1 MEVENKEYLVT
12 ISVEGKEK
20 SYPLLKDIQYKCNS
34 FIKDLRK
41 NKPKTLKEFKEVIYN
56 IETSSEFNYH
66 FLKFLKENKI
76 TYEEDEQTWDYDLN
90 FKMLKETLTD
100 KDFASLEKNKIRS
113 NPLEEIKNILNYY
126 VQIYLEK
133 LKNKRKRKFKGK
145 KNKNRNN
152 KRKYK
157 TNNKNKGKNE
167 QIYKNENE
175 KRNISQVKRKTR
187 NINKDKRKNKKKET
201 LEKNLKEK
209 TEERKYNYTKLIH
222 QNKLDFQK
230 LNFPLITGIERLRVK
245 YYRDLILEKDITTN
259 CGLMEKYI
267 SNMEKDEDIFNDS
280 LNDVKFNSKTFLLI
294 LMLTTI
300 FNKENDKNICN
311 YFTKKFLDDDN
322 IGDYAHIKAL
332 KNGKYQVTTSFEER
346 IIEGKNYI
354 LSGLNNDIE
363 TQKFIPLDF
372 LLLRNE
378 SYEKFKNDGE
388 KGFIGKLGLYKS
400 FIEYIKFFIKSK
412 VIRQIFDNNDYY
424 ENIKVLL
431 FDDKYIEEMLDD
443 THFRFLPFYGTKNHF
458 GYTNK
463 DLMMCFINSIP
474 EVPDEIEISDKEEEI
489 ENCYHICLLFSI
501 GVKFITS
508 LHEFIIHL
516 IYSYLHYFSNKKLDT
531 TSYKEKIDKND
542 GGNHFERLL
551 NGSTKFEYLNI
562 NSIVVLLDGVSC
574 NKNLSEF
581 QEDLNAEIDID
592 MIIEKSNKKQF
603 KGFLGEFLKKYPI
616 DFNYFKEQK
625 NTINVSCR
633 GFTGVG
639 INLAR
644 NGYDSYGGG
653 RAEK

>member
-12 ISVEGKEK
+12 IFVEGKEE
-20 SYPLLKDIQYKCNS
+20 SYQLLKDIQYKCNS

-41 NKPKTLKEFKEVIYN
+41 NKPKTLEEFKEIIYK

-76 TYEEDEQTWDYDLN
+76 TYEEDGQTWDYDAN

-100 KDFASLEKNKIRS
+100 KDYESLEKNITRS

-126 VQIYLEK
+126 VQIYMEK
-133 LKNKRKRKFKGK
+133 LKKRRMLKFKRINK
-145 KNKNRNN
+145 KNRKNN
-152 KRKYK
+152 RKYR
-157 TNNKNKGKNE
+157 TNNKSKRKNE
-167 QIYKNENE
+167 RIDKDEMK
-175 KRNISQVKRKTR
+175 KRNINKDKRKTR
-187 NINKDKRKNKKKET
+187 KVNKDKRKNKKKDT
-201 LEKNLKEK
+201 FKKNLKEK
-209 TEERKYNYTKLIH
+209 IKEAKYNYEKLIL
-222 QNKLDFQK
+222 QNELNFQK

-245 YYRDLILEKDITTN
+245 YYRDLILENDITDN
-259 CGLMEKYI
+259 CGRMEKYI
-267 SNMEKDEDIFNDS
+267 KNIEKDKDIFNDS
-280 LNDVKFNSKTFLLI
+280 LNDIKFNSKTFLLI

-300 FNKENDKNICN
+300 FDKGNDENISN
-311 YFTKKFLDDDN
+311 YFTKKIIDDDN
-322 IGDYAHIKAL
+322 KGEYKHIKAL
-332 KNGKYQVTTSFEER
+332 NNEKYQVTTLFEQKN
-346 IIEGKNYI
+346 IEGKNYI
-354 LSGLNNDIE
+354 LSGLNDDIK
-363 TQKFIPLDF
+363 TYKYIPLDF

-400 FIEYIKFFIKSK
+400 FIKYIKFFIKSK
-412 VIRQIFDNNDYY
+412 VIWQIFDNNYYY

-431 FDDKYIEEMLDD
+431 LNDKYIEEMLDD

-474 EVPDEIEISDKEEEI
+474 EVPDKLEISDKEEEI
-489 ENCYHICLLFSI
+489 DNCYHICLLFSI

-508 LHEFIIHL
+508 LHEFINHL
-516 IYSYLHYFSNKKLDT
+516 IYSYLHYFSNKKLDS
-531 TSYKEKIDKND
+531 TSFKENIDNND

-551 NGSTKFEYLNI
+551 NGSTKFESLNI
-562 NSIVVLLDGVSC
+562 NSIIVLLDGVSC
-574 NKNLSEF
+574 TKHLSEF
-581 QEDLNAEIDID
+581 QKDLNAEIDID
-592 MIIEKSNKKQF
+592 MIIKKNNKKQF

-616 DFNYFKEQK
+616 DFSYFKKQK

-633 GFTGVG
+633 GFSGVG
-639 INLAR
+639 INLVR

-653 RAEK
+653 KAEK